1 MITSS
6 QSSLTGAGHTS
17 ITPKAPKTALAEEAA
32 AAENSAFLHDAT
44 QSVVIQRSSLDQAT
58 PVAVTAKTSSFDN
71 AEEEHTVGSH
81 QLGEVDGRS
90 ETQVSNVFVWGDNS
104 HGQLAIRA
112 EKLRQV
118 PDPIAVNLNKLGR
131 VCQVACG
138 AAHTVFVAET
148 GFIFAMGDNT
158 HGQLGFSASSA
169 PSSSQPMMVSG
180 ISPRPGRATAE
191 VHCADHASFALVRA
205 QRDADADEVFSW
217 GSVERGILGRPATGG
232 NARPSKIEFDEVSDR
247 PLKVKQMS
255 VGADHAAVVTPT
267 SEVLVWGA
275 NNAGQLGLGDTSG
288 RPTPVRNGLVQAMGT
303 AQMSCG
309 KSFSFLISGQN
320 EIMVSGRLPFTVQTD
335 QGEELDYIFTF

>member
-1 MITSS
+1 MKES
-6 QSSLTGAGHTS
+6 QSSDTTAGAGYTS
-17 ITPKAPKTALAEEAA
+17 ITPKARKTVLAEEAA
-32 AAENSAFLHDAT
+32 AAENSACLHDAT

-71 AEEEHTVGSH
+71 AEEDKTEGS
-81 QLGEVDGRS
+81 QQRPEVDSRS
-90 ETQVSNVFVWGDNS
+90 EPQVSNVFVWGDNS
-104 HGQLAIRA
+104 HGQLAVRA

-217 GSVERGILGRPATGG
+217 GSVESGILGRQDTSS
-232 NARPSKIEFDEVSDR
+232 NARPSKIEFEEVSEK

-255 VGADHAAVVTPT
+255 VGADHAAVVTTT

-275 NNAGQLGLGDTSG
+275 NDVG
-288 RPTPVRNGLVQAMGT
+288 
-303 AQMSCG
+303 
-309 KSFSFLISGQN
+309 
-320 EIMVSGRLPFTVQTD
+320 
-335 QGEELDYIFTF
+335 